1 MLAQIGIDTGGRRV
15 QVQAHVQPGLEP
27 LPRKRRRRRGDE

>member
-15 QVQAHVQPGLEP
+15 QVQAHVQPRLEP
-27 LPRKRRRRRGDE
+27 LPKI